1 MPERA
6 PGSREE
12 DAWLSDEQLA
22 RCAPAESEPFQ
33 SPVPTR
39 MVSNGEYMPYPQT
52 DKQKRVEFLT
62 QEFASKASKKLGIS
76 RRKFLAGTGGMAAAF
91 LAMNEVFGRMFNVR
105 PVEMF
110 EAEAFAEAGPPANLF
125 VLDDQTHM
133 VRYTQAQGRSLRA
146 IAQGPG
152 SASTRAGFLFN
163 PNNPAGLLDELGSP
177 WTPWNPRQLH
187 PDYPPNTGSEFHLVE
202 YIRRFFLESQTTVSI
217 VSNANLGSIAAA
229 GEPARPP
236 KNITENLG
244 VENLTGFMGASVRD
258 FVNKIAGSTRMLAH
272 GQIYPGIGNLRGN
285 EPVYGD
291 FTQWQID
298 TFHPDSWKGYN
309 IAFAAKTDTLA
320 DSLMKM
326 WRLDDEQVA
335 YPFYQ
340 VVVRNKQELVKH
352 PGFFNICV
360 HKGLAPGLP
369 DVPERG
375 NPTDI
380 PKAASDWPELNFII
394 YHACIRNGFFDLDAL
409 QTIHD
414 SEHGLLP
421 LREGVPD
428 ISWTTQFAQLARPFR
443 NVYAEL
449 GTTFAG
455 SVVTFPTVW
464 AHIIGQLLKFV
475 GKDRIVFG
483 SDSLWYGGPQWQIEA
498 FWRYQIPEAIR
509 SRWRYPQLDEDAK
522 RKILGLNSARLYGLV
537 PGTVEERD
545 TDRDEDREGDDK
557 NNGGKYHPVPDDFES
572 AITSELLNRLEYQ
585 GFANDTFAKMKR
597 RYVEMG
603 GDRSNTRYGWIH
615 KTPREEGSA

>member
-1 MPERA
+1 MAKRV

-22 RCAPAESEPFQ
+22 QCAPAESEPFH
-33 SPVPTR
+33 SPIPTR
-39 MVSNGEYMPYPQT
+39 MVSNGEYLPYPQT
-52 DKQKRVEFLT
+52 DKQKHVEARTREL
-62 QEFASKASKKLGIS
+62 ADKASKKLGIS

-110 EAEAFAEAGPPANLF
+110 EAEAYAETGPPTDLF
-125 VLDDQTHM
+125 VFDDQTHM

-152 SASTRAGFLFN
+152 PASTRAGFLTN
-163 PNNPAGLLDELGSP
+163 PNNSGGLLDELGSP

-217 VSNANLGSIAAA
+217 VSNANLGSIAVA
-229 GEPARPP
+229 GEPTRPP
-236 KNITENLG
+236 KSITENLG
-244 VENLTGFMGASVRD
+244 VENLTGFMGAGVRD
-258 FVNKIAGSTRMLAH
+258 FVNQIAGSTRMLAH
-272 GQIYPGIGNLRGN
+272 GQIYPGIGNLNGN

-291 FTQWQID
+291 FAQWQID

-320 DSLMKM
+320 DSLMKQ
-326 WRLDDEQVA
+326 WRLDDENVA
-335 YPFYQ
+335 YPFYAI
-340 VVVRNKQELVKH
+340 VKRNRQELVKH

-369 DVPERG
+369 DIPERG

-380 PKAASDWPELNFII
+380 PKAAGDWPELNFII
-394 YHACIRNGFFDLDAL
+394 YHSCIRNGFFDLDSL

-414 SEHGLLP
+414 SEAGRIP

-443 NVYAEL
+443 NVYAEI

-475 GKDRIVFG
+475 GKERIVFG

-498 FWRYQIPEAIR
+498 LWRYQIPESIR
-509 SRWRYPQLDEDAK
+509 RRWNYPQLDEDAK
-522 RKILGLNSARLYGLV
+522 RKILGLNSARLYGLAA
-537 PGTVEERD
+537 GRVEERAS
-545 TDRDEDREGDDK
+545 DDDHDK
-557 NNGGKYHPVPDDFES
+557 GAKRGKYFPVPDDFES
-572 AITSELLNRLEYQ
+572 AITSELLSRLEYQ
-585 GFANDTFAKMKR
+585 GFANDTFSKMRR

-615 KTPREEGSA
+615 TKA